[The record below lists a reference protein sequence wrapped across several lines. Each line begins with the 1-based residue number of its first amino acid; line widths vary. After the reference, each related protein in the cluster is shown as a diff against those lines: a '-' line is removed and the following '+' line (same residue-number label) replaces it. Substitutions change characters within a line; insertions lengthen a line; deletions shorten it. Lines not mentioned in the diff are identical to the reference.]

1 LKKNNL
7 VALLLFFLPIVS
19 LAQEGSKVLRF
30 RVTTTDSTSVSGINV
45 VNMFNEKSATSNS
58 VGEFSI
64 LVKPGDLLILQK
76 ETFEYKRQPID
87 QDDMSKSVVIIKMTP
102 KPIALDE
109 VVVNQKATPDDLI
122 MRHKDHRKFT
132 PAEKKLYTATTG
144 LLDPLINFMSGR
156 TAQLK
161 HELQI
166 EMKERLLA
174 RLDMVYDEQYYV
186 EKLKIPNDYIGDFKR
201 FMIDDEPFVSA
212 LKAKNKTLM
221 QFETARLATSYKRLM
236 SAVFNEEK

>member
-1 LKKNNL
+1 MKKIKIIT
-7 VALLLFFLPIVS
+7 LLFFAAVS
-19 LAQEGSKVLRF
+19 AVAQDGSKMLRF

-45 VNMFNEKSATSNS
+45 VNMVNEKSATSDS

-76 ETFEYKRQPID
+76 ETFEYKRQPIYAG
-87 QDDMSKSVVIIKMTP
+87 DMDKSIVLVKMIP
-102 KPIALDE
+102 KPIALEE
-109 VVVNQKATPDDLI
+109 VIVQQKAAHDDLI
-122 MRHKDHRKFT
+122 MRHKDHTQFT

-144 LLDPLINFMSGR
+144 LLDPLLNLMSGR

-161 HELQI
+161 RELNI

-174 RLDMVYDEQYYV
+174 RVDMVYDDQYYTNQ
-186 EKLKIPNDYIGDFKR
+186 LRIPAEYIGDFKR
-201 FMIDDEPFVSA
+201 YMIDDEPFVSA

-221 QFETARLATSYKRLM
+221 QFETARLATSYKKLM
-236 SAVFNEEK
+236 AAVIKSE